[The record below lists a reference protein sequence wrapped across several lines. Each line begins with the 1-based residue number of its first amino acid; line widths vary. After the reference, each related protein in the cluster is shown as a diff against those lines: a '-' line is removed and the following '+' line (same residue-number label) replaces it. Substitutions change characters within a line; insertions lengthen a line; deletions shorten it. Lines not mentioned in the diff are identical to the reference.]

1 MCKFKHAFGWS
12 MLSSEAIF
20 QLHCCPRIRPLF
32 HASLR
37 PCKKHSAFPRRCEGC
52 SPCVV
57 TRIAQAVGTVQT
69 VSAGK
74 GICRSSEAKSSLFR
88 RRFHEDKDKSSLSEV
103 LTWHLCRW
111 HLLRAV
117 FSSLVVWRHQ
127 SLQKP
132 LETFSYWHLATTQI
146 LFFTC
151 RSPAW
156 LFILYMLNFIIGWA
170 VGFHVSQSLWFDIFS
185 FHVLFCQN
193 LHTSAH
199 TESCPQNLKI
209 SLFLSDW

>member
-57 TRIAQAVGTVQT
+57 TRRAQAVGTVQT

-103 LTWHLCRW
+103 LTWHLQGVDDIYWEQYFCLWLYDDTRVFKSHW
-111 HLLRAV
+111 RLSPTDTWLQHKSSFSLADLQHG
-117 FSSLVVWRHQ
+117 FSS
-127 SLQKP
+127 S
-132 LETFSYWHLATTQI
+132 I
-146 LFFTC
+146 C
-151 RSPAW
+151 
-156 LFILYMLNFIIGWA
+156 
-170 VGFHVSQSLWFDIFS
+170 
-185 FHVLFCQN
+185 
-193 LHTSAH
+193 
-199 TESCPQNLKI
+199 
-209 SLFLSDW
+209 